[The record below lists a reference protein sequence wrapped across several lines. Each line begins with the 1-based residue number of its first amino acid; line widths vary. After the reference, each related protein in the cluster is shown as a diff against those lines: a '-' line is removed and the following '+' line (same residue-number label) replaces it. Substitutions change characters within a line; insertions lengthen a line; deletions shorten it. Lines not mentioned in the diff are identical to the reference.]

1 MTNKTT
7 KICCTL
13 ALLATTAATP
23 AFSQI
28 KNFSGPSIS
37 LGVNQSSGTTE
48 TSFTTDVSSFSTKN
62 GDHNTIPFIDLAYGF
77 PLSNN
82 WLFKV
87 GGRYDFS
94 KTKSGSLKSDITVGE
109 NEVLLDAP
117 EGEDNV
123 YNVNDVGEILNLNYS
138 FKNHNSLYIA
148 PTYLISDK
156 TAVFGKVGYHQI
168 KGELNYKANYTLT
181 DPDYTVNENSEF
193 LSDVNDTASKNFKG
207 WGYGVGLTTMIS
219 NNLFLQVEGEYVN
232 YKGHTVS
239 IGDTSYKFKPE
250 SLNASISVGYKF

>member
-1 MTNKTT
+1 MTKNITT
-7 KICCTL
+7 ICCAV

-23 AFSQI
+23 AFSQV
-28 KNFSGPSIS
+28 KNFAGPSIS

-48 TSFTTDVSSFSTKN
+48 SSLTSDINSFSTKN

-77 PLSNN
+77 PLSND

-94 KTKSGSLKSDITVGE
+94 KTKSGSIKSDITVGAG
-109 NEVLLDAP
+109 EVLLDAAGP
-117 EGEDNV
+117 GEDSVN
-123 YNVNDVGEILNLNYS
+123 YNLDDVREVINLNYS

-156 TAVFGKVGYHQI
+156 TAFFGKVGYHQI
-168 KGELNYKANYTLT
+168 KGQLNYKADYTLGESDT
-181 DPDYTVNENSEF
+181 EANNE
-193 LSDVNDTASKNFKG
+193 LSNVNDTASKNFKG
-207 WGYGVGLTTMIS
+207 WGYGLGLTTMIS

-232 YKGHTVS
+232 YKSHTVS
-239 IGDTSYKFKPE
+239 IDDTSYKFKPE

>member
-13 ALLATTAATP
+13 ALLASVAATP

-48 TSFTTDVSSFSTKN
+48 TSLTTDVSSFSTKN

-77 PLSNN
+77 PLSND

-94 KTKSGSLKSDITVGE
+94 KTKSGSLKSDLTVGAG
-109 NEVLLDAP
+109 EVLLDAAGP
-117 EGEDNV
+117 DEDTAD
-123 YNVNDVGEILNLNYS
+123 YNLENITEILNLNYS

-181 DPDYTVNENSEF
+181 DESDILANEL

-232 YKGHTVS
+232 YKDHTVS